1 MTKIISSSYVQ
12 SALQT
17 LLFSN
22 ENLEKTQQR
31 TTSGLKVASA
41 ADNAGYWS
49 VATNLKSEGN
59 VLSSVGDAL
68 NLGASKADT
77 AYEAVTSMIDVVDQ
91 IMTQLTT
98 AYEGGT
104 DRNTINQSI
113 SALKSNLTSVAQAA
127 SFSGDNWLY
136 NTSDQLAENRS
147 IPYSYKKG
155 ADGGVTLQS
164 LTVPTAETTM
174 VDTSDASRGLLT
186 KAMDASTLNLEGTS
200 TSSREYYL
208 IDVGAASGI
217 SGQEITISNDTTKEE
232 LDDMVAVV
240 GEIASKLN
248 QLGSSLGTMS
258 NRIDQQTTFVGALND
273 SLDKSVSRLV
283 DANMEE
289 ESTKLTAYKSQR
301 DLAVEVVSMANSHRK
316 SLANLFA

>member
-113 SALKSNLTSVAQAA
+113 SALKNNLTSVAQAA